1 MKVGIVG
8 LGRMGAGISERWRRN
23 GHEVF
28 GYDRDPKVS
37 QVTSLAELVSK
48 LDAPRSV
55 WVMVPDGKPTDS
67 TIEELSTLLQPGDL
81 VIDGG
86 NSYYKDS
93 IRHSQELAAKSIDF
107 IDSGTSGGIWGL
119 QIGFC
124 LMIGGPD
131 EAYSRVEP
139 LFKALAPEDGYAH
152 VGAAGAGHFV
162 KMVHNGIEYAMLEAY
177 AEGFSILEAKPDFD
191 LDMHQI
197 AAVWNHGSVIRSWL
211 LELGERAFANDATL
225 KHLKAYVDDS
235 GEGRWTVL
243 EAVNQGVPAPVI
255 SQSLF
260 ARFSSR
266 DDNSFGMR
274 FIAALRNEFGGH
286 PIKEA

>member
-1 MKVGIVG
+1 
-8 LGRMGAGISERWRRN
+8 MGAGISERWRRN

-37 QVTSLAELVSK
+37 QVASLAELVSK
-48 LDAPRSV
+48 LDAPRAV

-93 IRHSQELAAKSIDF
+93 IRHSRELAEKSIDF

-139 LFKALAPEDGYAH
+139 LFKALAPENGYAH
-152 VGAAGAGHFV
+152 VGQAGAGHFV

-177 AEGFSILEAKPDFD
+177 AEGFAILEAKPDFD

-197 AAVWNHGSVIRSWL
+197 AAVWNNGSVIRSWL